1 MIADSGE
8 MK

>member
-1 MIADSGE
+1 MDSGE